1 MSLMNAWHSIRRFRR
16 TLERLV
22 ERAAGILAAGL
33 MLSST
38 VHAAEPPAAASLA
51 TAEFAFA
58 ARSVAT
64 DMKQAFLSVLAD
76 DGILF
81 RPGPVNGREVME
93 KNPAPAIELN
103 WRPAFVHVSA
113 DGELGLSTGPA
124 RILFKADPQR
134 APHYTHFLS
143 IWEKRAG
150 VWKLRVDVGIDHE
163 EPFLADAWLELSQGS
178 GKGPGLAVLKAA
190 EQRFNDRA
198 RESGYVAALAELGD
212 ANIRVYRTPLKP
224 MIGQP
229 ALAAQKAA
237 PQFLQKGAVGE
248 VLQQGIAGSGDLG
261 WSIVRLAAAEG
272 PAPTV
277 AHALRVWRAVG
288 NEFRVIA
295 DLQYDL
301 PKK

>member
-1 MSLMNAWHSIRRFRR
+1 M
-16 TLERLV
+16 
-22 ERAAGILAAGL
+22 
-33 MLSST
+33 T
-38 VHAAEPPAAASLA
+38 VVTALPAHAAEAPAAAGLA

-58 ARSVAT
+58 ARSVAS

-81 RPGPVNGREVME
+81 RPGPVAGREVME
-93 KNPAPAIELN
+93 KNPAPPIELN

-113 DGELGLSTGPA
+113 DGLLGVSTGPA
-124 RILFKADPQR
+124 RILSKTDPGR

-143 IWEKRAG
+143 IWEKRGG
-150 VWKLRVDVGIDHE
+150 VWKLRVDVGIDHP

-178 GKGPGLAVLKAA
+178 GKGPGLDALKLA
-190 EQRFNDRA
+190 EQRFNERA
-198 RESGYVAALAELGD
+198 RVAGYVAALQEMGD

-224 MIGQP
+224 MIGQL
-229 ALAAQKAA
+229 ALMGQQGAS
-237 PQFLQKGAVGE
+237 QFLGKGAVGE

-261 WSIVRLAAAEG
+261 WSIVRLAATDG

-277 AHALRVWRAVG
+277 AHALRVWRFQG
-288 NEFRVIA
+288 SESKGGEFKLLA
-295 DLQYDL
+295 DLQYDM